1 MDVKAEDVVC
11 CGDGT
16 YLEPDIKLGTGQKLS
31 LIRGKHTSERR
42 TSSCIDREKQVGQ
55 TVEM

>member
-1 MDVKAEDVVC
+1 MERRYHDETC
-11 CGDGT
+11 CGDRT
-16 YLEPDIKLGTGQKLS
+16 HLEPDIKLGTGQKLS